1 MTESNIPKA
10 LVVIK
15 GQKVHI
21 YCSRTVIPKFS
32 QLKKELEA
40 QGLEVEF
47 KEPEYYEHDEDVIAC
62 ALDHF
67 DRSERA

>member
-21 YCSRTVIPKFS
+21 YCSRTVIPKFE

-67 DRSERA
+67 EHS